1 MGPLVES
8 EIVRVITSDLPSI
21 IVGFPHYE
29 ESGGL
34 LPKDKYQVLIELL
47 HSTKRAEPFSW
58 TLAQINNLCSS
69 TRIPIDDELRFLY
82 VTLREFKKLYPPPSP
97 SDQFVLAECLIISG
111 RLPDLATLKAYLP
124 NIFK

>member
-1 MGPLVES
+1 MGLSVES
-8 EIVRVITSDLPSI
+8 ETVRVITSDLPSI
-21 IVGFPHYE
+21 IVDFPHYE

-34 LPKDKYQVLIELL
+34 LPENKYQALVEFL
-47 HSTKRAEPFSW
+47 HSTKKAESFPW
-58 TLAQINNLCSS
+58 TLAQVNNLCSS
-69 TRIPIDDELRFLY
+69 TRIPTDDELRFLY

-111 RLPDLATLKAYLP
+111 RLPDLATLKAHLP

>member
-1 MGPLVES
+1 MRSSVES
-8 EIVRVITSDLPSI
+8 VRVITSSFTADG
-21 IVGFPHYE
+21 IVDFPRYK

-34 LPKDKYQVLIELL
+34 LPEDKYQALVELL
-47 HSTKRAEPFSW
+47 HSTNRAEAFKDPR
-58 TLAQINNLCSS
+58 TQVIDLCSW

-111 RLPDLATLKAYLP
+111 RLPDLATFKTYLP